1 MIGCSLVSTDDKV
14 LCSDEGIK
22 LGSTDGKVL
31 GNILVNVYGIT
42 LGLDVATELGFLEE
56 FFDYFNDG
64 NIEALF
70 LGSSLGSSDGK
81 VLGSDEVI
89 KLGFLNGKLIG
100 TILLNVYLITLGFD
114 IGTDLGSV
122 YLSFDGS
129 NGGNP

>member
-1 MIGCSLVSTDDKV
+1 MIGCSLVSTDDKF

-31 GNILVNVYGIT
+31 GIILVNVYGIT